1 MGMLTA
7 ANSIIT
13 LTDADAI
20 VHAVLSA
27 RVDEVAELLRY
38 R

>member
-7 ANSIIT
+7 ANSIII
-13 LTDADAI
+13 LTDAESI

-27 RVDEVAELLRY
+27 RADELAELLRY